1 MFARRAHAVFIGC
14 RQPAR
19 RRPVC
24 LLASLTLR
32 NPCIS
37 SKPRD
42 CMGYPSSALL
52 RCGLVRPSMPRSVRV
67 PMDPDSLSMDRQQKT
82 PDISR
87 AIVHPRTRLELK
99 LVRPEGFEPPTNGF
113 GSHYSIRLSY
123 ERLAAHYART
133 AGMRVMGPGGAGPGE
148 PRRHSRRHDT
158 GLSARAVG
166 GSQPDA
172 QVRAHR
178 IQAVQRC
185 PSQAAVPRKQARS
198 TSQPDR
204 A

>member
-1 MFARRAHAVFIGC
+1 MFARRAHAVLLDAGN
-14 RQPAR
+14 QPGVGR
-19 RRPVC
+19 SVC
-24 LLASLTLR
+24 SLHSRCGTGAYPASRVTAWG
-32 NPCIS
+32 IH
-37 SKPRD
+37 
-42 CMGYPSSALL
+42 LL
-52 RCGLVRPSMPRSVRV
+52 RFCVAGWCAHLC
-67 PMDPDSLSMDRQQKT
+67 PDQSGCQWIRIDLSMDRQQKT
-82 PDISR
+82 PDLSR
-87 AIVHPRTRLELK
+87 AFVHPRTRLELK

-133 AGMRVMGPGGAGPGE
+133 AGMRVMGPGGAGPGG

-158 GLSARAVG
+158 GLSARAVA

-185 PSQAAVPRKQARS
+185 RRLQAAVPRTQASS
-198 TSQPDR
+198 TSP